1 MTLTTKVIC
10 MLMEKSILLDMQ
22 NCKQSGMQKSIAHSI
37 ATTFLI
43 KIFNKK
49 KDDDT
54 LSSSFVMQFSQ
65 RIFLDIF
72 SKINHVSRIFARFCH
87 Q

>member
-1 MTLTTKVIC
+1 
-10 MLMEKSILLDMQ
+10 MQ

-49 KDDDT
+49 DDDIVVIVFCYVFYF
-54 LSSSFVMQFSQ
+54 LVVFRHLLQILQQFVYILFGKSF
-65 RIFLDIF
+65 
-72 SKINHVSRIFARFCH
+72 
-87 Q
+87 